1 MKATLSLSIPLLLV
15 SAGNYVAFAEQV
27 ATTILL
33 DVNPSIEITVN
44 KIDEVIE
51 VKALNED
58 AETVIEDMD
67 LEGVDVD
74 VAMDVLIGIMV
85 QRGYI
90 DETKN
95 AVLITVDNED
105 KSKQRE
111 LEFLVT
117 SEINDTLAVADITPV
132 IFAQN
137 TERNGTKV
145 KTFAKEHDISL
156 NKAAF
161 IQKILKENKELS
173 EEELVAMN
181 VESLSEVIR
190 AKNIDLHDS
199 VAYSDKTLTK
209 TSKETVKKAAKA
221 ADKQTASSGRETE
234 KQAEKSPATEP
245 QGKAAEKPEVANTQ
259 LTGQP
264 VATAIAPPEA
274 QSHAI
279 EQQAAA
285 NSNAVEKQ
293 AEAQIQAA
301 EKQAEAAAKAAE
313 QQAKAEAKAKEEQI
327 QAAEKQAEAAA
338 KEAEKQAEAE
348 AKAAEKQA
356 EAEAKAAEK
365 QAKAEA
371 KAAEKQENGNGNS
384 AESDN

>member
-1 MKATLSLSIPLLLV
+1 MKLIKRLTISPSIMKATLSLSIPLLLV
-15 SAGNYVAFAEQV
+15 SAGNYVAFSEQV

-33 DVNPSIEITVN
+33 DVNPSIEMTVN

-67 LEGVDVD
+67 FEGVDVD
-74 VAMDVLIGIMV
+74 VAMHVIVGSMV
-85 QRGYI
+85 RNGYI
-90 DETKN
+90 DEAKN
-95 AVLITVDNED
+95 AVLVTVENED
-105 KSKQRE
+105 NAKQQE
-111 LEFLVT
+111 LERVVT
-117 SEINDTLAVADITPV
+117 SEINDRMVVADIAPI
-132 IFAQN
+132 IFTQDAVK
-137 TERNGTKV
+137 KV
-145 KTFAKEHDISL
+145 DNASVKAFAKEHDISL

-190 AKNIDLHDS
+190 AKNIDLYDS
-199 VAYSDKTLTK
+199 GAYSDKTLTK
-209 TSKETVKKAAKA
+209 TSEKTVKKAAKA
-221 ADKQTASSGRETE
+221 TDKQTAVAGKET
-234 KQAEKSPATEP
+234 KKKAKVSPATEFQVTASEKQVAAATQSTEMQAEVSFKAEEP
-245 QGKAAEKPEVANTQ
+245 QTQVVNIQAVPNTQ
-259 LTGQP
+259 AADRQ
-264 VATAIAPPEA
+264 AEA
-274 QSHAI
+274 QASA
-279 EQQAAA
+279 
-285 NSNAVEKQ
+285 

-313 QQAKAEAKAKEEQI
+313 QQAKTEAKAKEEQI

-348 AKAAEKQA
+348 AKAAEKQ
-356 EAEAKAAEK
+356 
-365 QAKAEA
+365 
-371 KAAEKQENGNGNS
+371 ENGNGKS